1 MRTPQFKKYS
11 KAKKLKSKGLEYRNT
26 NLEFGF
32 FGLKALSNGRL
43 NLKNIETARQSISRH
58 IRPFGKLWIRI
69 FDYVPISSSPAK
81 VRMGKGKGSFSYWG
95 SKVKKGQIIFE
106 VSGITR
112 EQALLALRIGGS
124 KLPMKTKV
132 VKY

>member
-1 MRTPQFKKYS
+1 MRIPQFKKYS
-11 KAKKLKSKGLEYRNT
+11 KVKKLKSKGLEYKNT
-26 NLEFGF
+26 SLEFGF

-58 IRPFGKLWIRI
+58 IRPFGKLWIRV
-69 FDYVPISSSPAK
+69 FDYVPVSSSPAK
-81 VRMGKGKGSFSYWG
+81 VRMGKGKGGFSYWA

-132 VKY
+132 IKY